1 MALLP
6 APNSWGTLDTKDNLL
21 THNFLEAGSSAP
33 GHNEYT
39 GGIDQD
45 FGPNTRIFGSVTH
58 YDNVNPVQPNIPGP
72 LDSAVGASNDGGT
85 QIALY
90 LTHTL
95 TPNRITELNAGF
107 ERDNPLIQPPPGSQ
121 RAERLR
127 YRPLRGRRVAGLQT
141 STAGA
146 ALDSTPIR
154 SASRSITTVSL
165 PVR

>member
-95 TPNRITELNAGF
+95 TPNLITELNAGF
-107 ERDNPLIQPPPGSQ
+107 ERDNPLIQPPPLGLNVQSVFGIARSVGGASPVFKPQ
-121 RAERLR
+121 RLERPWTQR
-127 YRPLRGRRVAGLQT
+127 QYVAHPDQ
-141 STAGA
+141 
-146 ALDSTPIR
+146 
-154 SASRSITTVSL
+154 
-165 PVR
+165 